1 MIAPGQ
7 HGKNLRDIPEQ
18 CFDYGFDREDRW
30 PGLVLASTVTVPN
43 GNTDGWRLATQSC
56 GGFSCNEFQ
65 AAVLP
70 LPVRPEMRRFLET
83 VAEEEFSPAPLD
95 YFNMMDAADAAAVKK
110 ALLQS

>member
-70 LPVRPEMRRFLET
+70 LPVRPEMLRFLET
-83 VAEEEFSPAPLD
+83 VAEEEFWHCCKVSD
-95 YFNMMDAADAAAVKK
+95 EAAFCLIQRPYISKT
-110 ALLQS
+110 LLT

>member
-1 MIAPGQ
+1 
-7 HGKNLRDIPEQ
+7 
-18 CFDYGFDREDRW
+18 
-30 PGLVLASTVTVPN
+30 VPN

-65 AAVLP
+65 AGSASQFA
-70 LPVRPEMRRFLET
+70 RRCYGFET

-110 ALLQS
+110 GTRHVFTARGFPAVSIICHS